1 MESLV
6 HLLPNDTVDNLAYK
20 FLKPLVRE
28 MSEEDK
34 NVDSRLRKIARRVGE
49 EIREKIGVDKY
60 NLLLARIQGDLMV
73 KRAERKKT
81 IAMEK
86 ISDPV
91 RAAQRVRGMR
101 DRKKVAK
108 RRRIDEA
115 KGRVVPKKKRVKPN
129 TDTF

>member
-6 HLLPNDTVDNLAYK
+6 LLLPEETVRKLAYT
-20 FLKPLVRE
+20 LLTPLVRE

-34 NVDSRLRKIARRVGE
+34 NVDSRLRKIALRVGDG
-49 EIREKIGVDKY
+49 IREKVGDDEY
-60 NLLLARIQGDLMV
+60 NLLRSQIQRKLMI
-73 KRAERKKT
+73 KRAERKKV

-91 RAAQRVRGMR
+91 RAAQRTKGIR
-101 DRKKVAK
+101 DRKKIGK

-115 KGRVVPKKKRVKPN
+115 KSRVVPKKKRVKPN
-129 TDTF
+129 SDMF